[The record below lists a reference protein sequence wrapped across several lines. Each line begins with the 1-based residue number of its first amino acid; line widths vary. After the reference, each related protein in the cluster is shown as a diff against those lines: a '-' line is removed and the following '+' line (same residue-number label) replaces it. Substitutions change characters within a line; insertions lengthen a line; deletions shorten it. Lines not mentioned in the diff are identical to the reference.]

1 MLILRKKFAKSC
13 LWLHKVKPEDLD
25 ACHRM
30 KKKVK
35 MIIKFKN
42 RKQRNEVIFKQKQLK
57 SKGEDLLALQFGRSL
72 FIKDSMCF
80 ENQVLFY
87 ECGRLKNTGKIF
99 SNWIFNNTLHVKNG
113 WKWINLEDVPQLWSR
128 EFTAGCK
135 YWWIDK

>member
-1 MLILRKKFAKSC
+1 
-13 LWLHKVKPEDLD
+13 
-25 ACHRM
+25 M

-113 WKWINLEDVPQLWSR
+113 
-128 EFTAGCK
+128 
-135 YWWIDK
+135 